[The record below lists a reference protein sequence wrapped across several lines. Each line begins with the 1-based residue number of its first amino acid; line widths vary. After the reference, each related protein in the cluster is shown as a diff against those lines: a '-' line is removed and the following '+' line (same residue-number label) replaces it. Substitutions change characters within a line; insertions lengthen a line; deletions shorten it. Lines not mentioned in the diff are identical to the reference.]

1 MASKAGLFSAG
12 GIVRFRCLQVVAW
25 GKGWD
30 NPSKNGVRNGGRS
43 ADYGSSVRDSRR
55 RGKGRMAFDDDYY
68 NCLDDDAS
76 EPTEVNA
83 NAYYENPEDWERDP
97 ADMGPDYS
105 NVMLKIRPNELRMGD
120 VLLISEVDV
129 TNSEDYA
136 LDQDF
141 VSNRKASV
149 SDSTKESM
157 PNNPLLS
164 KIGILHVNMVRS
176 NYYDRKKKR
185 TYDAVASCT
194 VSQFP
199 TPSSAHPSFMYIS
212 EVLTSS
218 VPVNRVYASLV
229 DADDEPDRLSTENL
243 RRAILKGH
251 FDYVR
256 EVADMSIT
264 GVPVEGLSS
273 SQQRAH
279 DAAIAT
285 RKPWKPTLPAFLRH
299 YVKPVILVGDTKQ
312 LEATVKSGTCATA
325 RFGQSL
331 VERLQ
336 SLKHPVYMLET
347 QYRMHPRIAEFSS
360 GQFFDEWLMDSAFVQ
375 TYNPSC
381 YTDPEFCIEAQLICD
396 RLIGFLGN
404 IQHWPCQ
411 IGIICPYK
419 AQKHLL
425 DELLED
431 ALAPIQHR
439 SEISVNTVD
448 GLLPKGQERGRDY
461 SFACSGRTRVVGFLD
476 DLRRGECG
484 TDSSEIFNVW
494 VIWRPPARMTKVGP
508 VLEAL
513 GGFYSHCHKRGFVKV
528 VDERGKD
535 AGSGALMVDAGK
547 EGAGW
552 DGRIC
557 TDMLADDEHEKV
569 REEDFKHGNNNRGG
583 DLMKEEADQSL
594 LDAWSASFDD

>member
-1 MASKAGLFSAG
+1 M
-12 GIVRFRCLQVVAW
+12 
-25 GKGWD
+25 GKGLGQ
-30 NPSKNGVRNGGRS
+30 PFKKRGIRS
-43 ADYGSSVRDSRR
+43 ADYVSSTIS
-55 RGKGRMAFDDDYY
+55 
-68 NCLDDDAS
+68 
-76 EPTEVNA
+76 EVNA
-83 NAYYENPEDWERDP
+83 NAYYENPEDWERNP

-105 NVMLKIRPNELRMGD
+105 NVI
-120 VLLISEVDV
+120 EVDV
-129 TNSEDYA
+129 T
-136 LDQDF
+136 
-141 VSNRKASV
+141 K
-149 SDSTKESM
+149 
-157 PNNPLLS
+157 
-164 KIGILHVNMVRS
+164 
-176 NYYDRKKKR
+176 
-185 TYDAVASCT
+185 

-199 TPSSAHPSFMYIS
+199 TPSSVNPSFMYIS

-312 LEATVKSGTCATA
+312 LEATVKSETCATA

-347 QYRMHPRIAEFSS
+347 QYRMDPRIAEFSS
-360 GQFFDEWLMDSAFVQ
+360 GQFYDEWLMDSAFVQ
-375 TYNPSC
+375 TYNPSW
-381 YTDPEFCIEAQLICD
+381 YTNPEFS
-396 RLIGFLGN
+396 
-404 IQHWPCQ
+404 P
-411 IGIICPYK
+411 

-431 ALAPIQHR
+431 ALASIQHR

-448 GLLPKGQERGRDY
+448 GFQKAKNVDVIILSLV
-461 SFACSGRTRVVGFLD
+461 RVEHVSWV
-476 DLRRGECG
+476 
-484 TDSSEIFNVW
+484 SSTICAAFG
-494 VIWRPPARMTKVGP
+494 PA
-508 VLEAL
+508 LEAL

-569 REEDFKHGNNNRGG
+569 GEEDLKHGNNNRGG
-583 DLMKEEADQSL
+583 DLMNGEADQSL